1 VVKSSSTSVDGARR
15 SVDHPSLGVQLLETA
30 PSRSSTSSSSS
41 ALTGRFPRALLV
53 GGAITSKRV
62 MWRGRAKYPREFLS
76 RDRDRDYESRG
87 RVPVRPSMAMA
98 AQPRANPALVVQPTV
113 PPPTN
118 LGGPPPDIASLESIK
133 SRVNQL
139 IESIQTLASLLE
151 IYHPPPPWPDL
162 LAKYAVVMAQTHN
175 LSRALASSALPNTA
189 LHPRLP
195 LLDAPLDGA
204 LIPLLR
210 NQQTTDVLRAESA
223 SVRRLST
230 ALKLPEDPPPHA
242 VLDVVAEVV
251 AAHDARADRAQ
262 RAVAMLREK
271 YDWRVRVA
279 VDPDEV
285 WGDDG
290 EDMDGLGLGEAPA
303 AQKVPD
309 SPASANTSEEEEEL
323 ENVLG
328 NGLAN
333 SDQEHEDVHMAEG

>member
-1 VVKSSSTSVDGARR
+1 
-15 SVDHPSLGVQLLETA
+15 
-30 PSRSSTSSSSS
+30 
-41 ALTGRFPRALLV
+41 
-53 GGAITSKRV
+53 
-62 MWRGRAKYPREFLS
+62 
-76 RDRDRDYESRG
+76 
-87 RVPVRPSMAMA
+87 MA
-98 AQPRANPALVVQPTV
+98 AQPRANPALAQPTL
-113 PPPTN
+113 PPPPN
-118 LGGPPPDIASLESIK
+118 LGGPPTDIASLESIK

-175 LSRALASSALPNTA
+175 LSRALASSALASSTA

-195 LLDAPLDGA
+195 LPDAPLDGA

-223 SVRRLST
+223 SVRRLT
-230 ALKLPEDPPPHA
+230 AALELPDDPPPHA
-242 VLDVVAEVV
+242 VLDVVVEVV

-285 WGDDG
+285 WGDDDDDDDDVDGPGGPG
-290 EDMDGLGLGEAPA
+290 EGEAPA
-303 AQKVPD
+303 AAPKVPG

-328 NGLAN
+328 NGLPN
-333 SDQEHEDVHMAEG
+333 SDQEHEDVHMAEA

>member
-1 VVKSSSTSVDGARR
+1 
-15 SVDHPSLGVQLLETA
+15 
-30 PSRSSTSSSSS
+30 
-41 ALTGRFPRALLV
+41 
-53 GGAITSKRV
+53 
-62 MWRGRAKYPREFLS
+62 
-76 RDRDRDYESRG
+76 
-87 RVPVRPSMAMA
+87 MA
-98 AQPRANPALVVQPTV
+98 AALAQPTL
-113 PPPTN
+113 PPPAN

-175 LSRALASSALPNTA
+175 LSRALASSALPSTA

-195 LLDAPLDGA
+195 LSDAPLDSA

-210 NQQTTDVLRAESA
+210 NQQTTDVLRAEST
-223 SVRRLST
+223 SVRRLSA
-230 ALKLPEDPPPHA
+230 ALKLPEDPPPPA
-242 VLDVVAEVV
+242 VLDIVAEVV

-285 WGDDG
+285 WGDDDQ
-290 EDMDGLGLGEAPA
+290 DMDGPSSGQAPA
-303 AQKVPD
+303 VPKVPG

-328 NGLAN
+328 NG
-333 SDQEHEDVHMAEG
+333 